1 MEANGHA
8 PNASLEHEEYFASN
22 PPPSFL
28 RSHTTLARSFIEAH
42 AATPSQRVVLVTSGG
57 TTVPLETNMVRF
69 VDNFSAG
76 TRGATSAEWFLRQGY
91 AVIFLHREFSLLP
104 FARHYS
110 HSSHN
115 CFLDYLDFGDNDQSA
130 EVAIKSGYREKM
142 ASVLRQ
148 YRNARKDNKL
158 LLLPFTT
165 VNDYLWTLRSIAQ
178 LMSPLS
184 SRALFY
190 LAAAVSDFFIP
201 RRKMV
206 EHKIQSSEDFN
217 SSSPSAAQS
226 SSAATIH
233 DKKLIVNLDP
243 VPKFLKT
250 LVESW
255 SPSGMIISFK
265 LETDP
270 SLLVTKARYALEKYR
285 HHLVIGNLL
294 STRKW
299 EVVFVQRGPDNAIS
313 ETWVRVPRSH
323 RAASTS
329 GIPSHVGL
337 ASALMK
343 KNDVVPKPSSAVVDG
358 EAAVEEDEDDTGRGV
373 GDPEI
378 EIESLM
384 VPEVARLHAEHVKR
398 MTGR

>member
-1 MEANGHA
+1 M
-8 PNASLEHEEYFASN
+8 PQSSPPDPSLEHEEYFASN

-28 RSHTTLARSFIEAH
+28 ASHTNQAQDFISHH
-42 AATPSQRVVLVTSGG
+42 AAVPGQRVVLVTSGG

-115 CFLDYLDFGDNDQSA
+115 CFLDYLSPSPPSSSSPVTIASEYQT
-130 EVAIKSGYREKM
+130 KM
-142 ASVLRQ
+142 ASVLHQ
-148 YRNARKDNKL
+148 YRQARDSNRL

-165 VNDYLWTLRSIAQ
+165 VNDYLWTLRRIAQ
-178 LMSPLS
+178 LLHPLG

-206 EHKIQSSEDFN
+206 EHKIQSSEDFA
-217 SSSPSAAQS
+217 SAGPPPDT
-226 SSAATIH
+226 AATIQ

-255 SPSGMIISFK
+255 SPAGMIVSFK

-270 SLLVTKARYALEKYR
+270 KLLVTKARYALEKYG
-285 HHLVIGNLL
+285 HHLVVGNLL

-299 EVVFVQRGPDNAIS
+299 EVVFVALGEGREVR
-313 ETWVRVPRSH
+313 ETWIRVPRQA
-323 RAASTS
+323 RASSVS
-329 GIPSHVGL
+329 GIPGNVGL
-337 ASALMK
+337 ASTVRGREGAEV
-343 KNDVVPKPSSAVVDG
+343 NGGSG
-358 EAAVEEDEDDTGRGV
+358 EDEKTDRVAGSEEEAKNAL

-384 VPEVARLHAEHVKR
+384 VPEIANLHAAHIKR
-398 MTGR
+398 IDEGTGKA